1 MLTETYRPKTLDD
14 IAGQEKAV
22 KLLQNWGKTA
32 DRGALIF
39 HGPSGS
45 GKTSAAYALA
55 RAVGVDPN
63 GPDFA
68 RIEPSECS
76 VSTVRELDSK
86 LHISAWGASGWRV
99 WLIDEAHTM
108 SAQARNRLLSLLE
121 NLPRKRLIILTTT
134 EEEVFKNDPILFSR
148 LLRVAFCKPHID
160 HITAL
165 LKGIALAET
174 GNGAALPYERI
185 IRDNRSNIRACIQA
199 LEVELL
205 SA

>member
-1 MLTETYRPKTLDD
+1 
-14 IAGQEKAV
+14 
-22 KLLQNWGKTA
+22 
-32 DRGALIF
+32 
-39 HGPSGS
+39 
-45 GKTSAAYALA
+45 
-55 RAVGVDPN
+55 
-63 GPDFA
+63 
-68 RIEPSECS
+68 
-76 VSTVRELDSK
+76 
-86 LHISAWGASGWRV
+86 
-99 WLIDEAHTM
+99 M